1 MNNYRK
7 EFDRIEKSCESTP
20 FKRIECNNGSF
31 NISLYWTLRA
41 GNMGYQV
48 HSLVRDY
55 RNDETVCTFDKT
67 SSYGHSKEDAALA
80 NAFTTLGIKP
90 KQMRLG
96 SHSVPHDYHVGGNY
110 YKIPSSHM
118 CKIK

>member
-48 HSLVRDY
+48 HSVIKDY
-55 RNDETVCTFDKT
+55 RSDEITCVFNK
-67 SSYGHSKEDAALA
+67 SSGYGYSKEDSAVA
-80 NAFTTLGIKP
+80 NAFIALGIKP